1 MPDTPAD
8 PFDLP
13 PHRETFLA
21 RYPRK
26 HKLAAS
32 GVLLLLALLVSF
44 WPAGSAP
51 ETGTAGEKEGGFF
64 SFFGDSGKKLFGG
77 SESDT
82 DIHAPALN
90 DQNDRSVK
98 LAPAPD
104 ARVSEDTPEGPLPKI
119 SEFGLKPWLIYARP
133 FDLADKR
140 PRIALVL
147 TDLGLSEALTEK
159 VILDTPPT
167 VTLSFSTV
175 GSVVGAWGARARQE
189 GHEFLL
195 QLPVEPYDYPNSDP
209 GPDALLANLS
219 NTENLS
225 RLLRTF
231 RKAAGYIGVTTT
243 YGSSFTSDSTDFT
256 LILQTLQ
263 ARGLMVLD
271 SRSAP
276 HSVVTEMARNASV
289 PVAIVSQHIDAN
301 LAPEEIQ
308 AALAEL
314 EKTAQ
319 RNGRAIGM
327 AAATPLM
334 LSRLQAWMETLPR
347 KGIALAP
354 VSAVAQ

>member
-1 MPDTPAD
+1 MSDTPAD

-21 RYPRK
+21 RYPRRL
-26 HKLAAS
+26 KLAVTGS
-32 GVLLLLALLVSF
+32 VLLLALLVSF
-44 WPAGSAP
+44 WPSPAPDAGSAAK
-51 ETGTAGEKEGGFF
+51 EEGGFF
-64 SFFGDSGKKLFGG
+64 SFFASSGKKLF
-77 SESDT
+77 SSSDA

-98 LAPAPD
+98 LMPAPD

-119 SEFGLKPWLIYARP
+119 SEFGLKPWLVYARP
-133 FDLADKR
+133 FNLADKR
-140 PRIALVL
+140 PRIAVVIA
-147 TDLGLSEALTEK
+147 DLGLSEPLTEK
-159 VILDTPPT
+159 AILETPPT
-167 VTLSFSTV
+167 VTLSFNPV
-175 GSVVGAWGARARQE
+175 ENVVGAWGARARQE

-209 GPDALLANLS
+209 GPDALLVNLS
-219 NTENLS
+219 STENLS
-225 RLLRTF
+225 RLMKTF
-231 RKAAGYIGVTTT
+231 RKASGYIGVTTT
-243 YGSSFTSDSTDFT
+243 YGSSFTSDSSDFP

-263 ARGLMVLD
+263 SRGLVVLD
-271 SRSAP
+271 SRAAP
-276 HSVVTEMARNASV
+276 HSVVTDMARNASV
-289 PVAIVSQHIDAN
+289 PVAVVNQHLDAN

-327 AAATPLM
+327 TSATPLM
-334 LSRLQAWMETLPR
+334 LSQLQAWMETLPG

-354 VSAVAQ
+354 VSAIAQ